1 MAMKIL
7 YVAILLLQY
16 RVACIWPPS
25 YKVHFEDHEEFVISA
40 EASIS
45 EDDMEMLK
53 DNDIH
58 SLGLKFDDSRLEP
71 LHRLYRQSE
80 SSGTQEQKAKL
91 PTLEESY
98 GMEDLLRK
106 QKKTQ
111 GPSLQEDDNVP
122 NDISYNRYVD
132 KHLLKRGNQ
141 EETEE
146 YDDGRLEIITNSST
160 PKQPMDYDYD
170 SLRSDYYHEVLET
183 LHNTTSFNY
192 TTKNKTQETT
202 GDAIEEILQL
212 PKPVYTRKKGTGNFA
227 IKSIKWIFGFKRS
240 NTKIQNTMQ
249 VLKIIVMVAFAFL
262 LMSIVCWCKF
272 GLCCC
277 CFRCGF
283 CWPRRLINK
292 AKKYMALNP
301 PGVLIEGGKE
311 KRHEPTL
318 YEIEAYNKLRSTI
331 MNL

>member
-1 MAMKIL
+1 
-7 YVAILLLQY
+7 
-16 RVACIWPPS
+16 
-25 YKVHFEDHEEFVISA
+25 
-40 EASIS
+40 
-45 EDDMEMLK
+45 MLK
-53 DNDIH
+53 DKDIH

-71 LHRLYRQSE
+71 LHRLYRSE

-91 PTLEESY
+91 PTLEESH
-98 GMEDLLRK
+98 GMENLLRE

-111 GPSLQEDDNVP
+111 GPNLKDDNDP
-122 NDISYNRYVD
+122 NYISYNRYVD
-132 KHLLKRGNQ
+132 KHLKRSSE
-141 EETEE
+141 EETE
-146 YDDGRLEIITNSST
+146 YDDGRLEIISNSST

-183 LHNTTSFNY
+183 LHNATSFNY
-192 TTKNKTQETT
+192 TTKNKTEETT

-212 PKPVYTRKKGTGNFA
+212 PKPEDTNKKGTGNIA
-227 IKSIKWIFGFKRS
+227 IKFIKWIFGFKRS
-240 NTKIQNTMQ
+240 NTRMQNAMQ
-249 VLKIIVMVAFAFL
+249 VLKIIVFLAFVFL

-277 CFRCGF
+277 CFRCSF

-311 KRHEPTL
+311 KRHEPTI
-318 YEIEAYNKLRSTI
+318 YEIEAYNKLRSAI